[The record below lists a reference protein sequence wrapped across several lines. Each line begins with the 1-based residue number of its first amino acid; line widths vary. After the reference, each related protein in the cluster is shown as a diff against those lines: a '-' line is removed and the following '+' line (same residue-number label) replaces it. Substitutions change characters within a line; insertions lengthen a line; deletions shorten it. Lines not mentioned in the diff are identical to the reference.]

1 MMKTDC
7 VAFLLLLGVVAI
19 AGQKVDP
26 REAKCLICK
35 ATLVEMDK
43 AISKVDPRKKAEVGN
58 FRIDATGDSGA
69 KKMVPLVKSEMY
81 LTELME
87 EICESMD
94 DYAKARFKKDGKF
107 TILKFIEDGGMNP
120 LVSEV
125 DFVQDGDLNKSLKH
139 YCLEVLEDYEVDIL
153 KIYMADEPVK
163 DADYKVCTH
172 AARYCEDPAPQEEY
186 TMEEDEESEREEL

>member
-1 MMKTDC
+1 MKTNC
-7 VAFLLLLGVVAI
+7 VVILLVLGSFLV

-35 ATLVEMDK
+35 ATLTEMDK

-58 FRIDATGDSGA
+58 FRIDETGDAGD
-69 KKMVPLVKSEMY
+69 KKVIPLVKSEMY

-107 TILKFIEDGGMNP
+107 TILKFVTEEGMNP

-139 YCLEVLEDYEVDIL
+139 YCLEVLEDYEVEIL
-153 KIYMADEPVK
+153 KLYMADEPVQ

-172 AARYCEDPAPQEEY
+172 AAKYCDDPAPQEEY
-186 TMEEDEESEREEL
+186 TLEEDEAREEL

>member
-1 MMKTDC
+1 
-7 VAFLLLLGVVAI
+7 
-19 AGQKVDP
+19 
-26 REAKCLICK
+26 
-35 ATLVEMDK
+35 
-43 AISKVDPRKKAEVGN
+43 
-58 FRIDATGDSGA
+58 
-69 KKMVPLVKSEMY
+69 
-81 LTELME
+81 ME

-107 TILKFIEDGGMNP
+107 TILKFITDEGMNP

-139 YCLEVLEDYEVDIL
+139 YCLEVLEDYELDIL

-172 AARYCEDPAPQEEY
+172 AANYCDDPAPQEEY
-186 TMEEDEESEREEL
+186 TLEEDDEAAREEL